1 VTAGE
6 LLERAR
12 RVAGRAHAPF
22 SGIRV
27 GAVAEDRDGGL
38 HEGVNVESASYGL
51 TLCAERAA
59 LARAVAEGHDR
70 VVRVAVARADGVPI
84 VPCGACRQVLSE
96 LGDDAVVVHDGPAGP
111 LERPLHELLPDP
123 FRSP

>member
-1 VTAGE
+1 MTAAE

-12 RVAGRAHAPF
+12 AVAGRAHAPY

-27 GAVAEDRDGGL
+27 GAVAEDAGGGL

-59 LARAVAEGHDR
+59 MARAVAEGAGR

-84 VPCGACRQVLSE
+84 APCGACRQVIAE
-96 LGDDAVVVHDGPAGP
+96 LGSDAIVVHEGAGGPV
-111 LERPLHELLPDP
+111 ERPLHELLPDP
-123 FRSP
+123 FAL